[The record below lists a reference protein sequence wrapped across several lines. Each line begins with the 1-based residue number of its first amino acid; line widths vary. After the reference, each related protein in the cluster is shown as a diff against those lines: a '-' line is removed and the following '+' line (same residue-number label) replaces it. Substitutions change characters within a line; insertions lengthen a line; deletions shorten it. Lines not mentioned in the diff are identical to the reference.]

1 MPNTDTRRPLT
12 DRRVRNAKPH
22 KEPYKLPDAGGLH
35 LLVAP
40 TGARLWRYRYRIG
53 GKENLFAIGAYPDV
67 SLAEARE
74 TRDAARKLVKQGT
87 HPAHQRKSDK
97 LRKAFESANTFEAVA
112 REWIEA
118 NRPHWAER
126 TARQRERLLEREV
139 FPKIGNLPLK
149 QVTPAHAHEIVT
161 RIARRAPQMAVIAR
175 QCFSAVSALGIA
187 TMRADTDLGY
197 PLRKSVKLAPTVHKR
212 PLRPSQIPAFFSAL
226 EAYPGYY
233 PTKAVIRLMWWTL
246 CRPKEV
252 IGANWSELDLDEG
265 IWTIP
270 AARMKMRQA
279 HTMPLPKQAVEML
292 RLLRSVTGV
301 SEYLVPNRS
310 HPKRPAS
317 PSILIKAFDAM
328 GYAGKFTPHGVRA
341 TGRTILGEQ
350 GYPRDLLERQLAHRE
365 RKLVRAYDQG
375 ERLEPRRKIMQA
387 WADYLDGLIAGANV
401 VNIKG
406 AAR

>member
-1 MPNTDTRRPLT
+1 MPPADTRKPLT

-22 KEPYKLPDAGGLH
+22 RKPYKLPDAGGLH
-35 LLVAP
+35 LYVAA

-74 TRDAARKLVKQGT
+74 ARDAARKLVKRGT
-87 HPAHQRKSDK
+87 HPAHQRKSDR

-126 TARQRERLLEREV
+126 TTRQRERLLEREV

-175 QCFSAVSALGIA
+175 QSFSAVSALGIA
-187 TMRADTDLGY
+187 TMRAETDLGY

-212 PLRPSQIPAFFSAL
+212 PLRPNQIPAFFKAL

-233 PTKAVIRLMWWTL
+233 PTKAAIRLLWWTL
-246 CRPKEV
+246 ARPKEV
-252 IGANWSELDLDEG
+252 IGASWSEFDLDEAV
-265 IWTIP
+265 WTIP
-270 AARMKMRQA
+270 AARMKMRQPHA
-279 HTMPLPKQAVEML
+279 VPLPKQAIEAL
-292 RLLRSVTGV
+292 RLLRPVTGV

-387 WADYLDGLIAGANV
+387 WADYLDGLTAGTNV
-401 VNIKG
+401 VNIR